1 VIDMKKF
8 YLVICMLFA
17 ASFTLTAEAGNIA
30 LGKTVTAIGV
40 YGTSQG
46 TWTYYPPAMASSL
59 TDGLF
64 VPEQQQWNK
73 DSLWWNGRKNPANE
87 IVIDLDGWFRI
98 DNFVVQAD
106 NNDVYRIDYKNSEG
120 NWLTAHQVNS
130 VASWGLVTRDID
142 LDASIWTDALRFVAT
157 SGDSFHAVTEIQ
169 AFGTVDLPEASPLAL
184 ILAGLLAIGFARRY
198 AS

>member
-1 VIDMKKF
+1 MKKF
-8 YLVICMLFA
+8 YLAIWILLTSITA
-17 ASFTLTAEAGNIA
+17 LTAEAGNIA
-30 LGKTVTAIGV
+30 LGKTVTAVGV
-40 YGTSQG
+40 YGTSEG

-87 IVIDLDGWFRI
+87 IYVDLGGLFRI

-106 NNDVYRIDYKNSEG
+106 NNDVYRIDYKTASG
-120 NWLTAHQVNS
+120 DWLTAHTVNS
-130 VASWGLVTRDID
+130 VASWGLVTRAID
-142 LDASIWTDALRFVAT
+142 LDTSVWANALRFVAI

-169 AFGTVDLPEASPLAL
+169 AFGVVDVPEPSPIIL
-184 ILAGLLAIGFARRY
+184 IMAGLLTIALARRY
-198 AS
+198 AN